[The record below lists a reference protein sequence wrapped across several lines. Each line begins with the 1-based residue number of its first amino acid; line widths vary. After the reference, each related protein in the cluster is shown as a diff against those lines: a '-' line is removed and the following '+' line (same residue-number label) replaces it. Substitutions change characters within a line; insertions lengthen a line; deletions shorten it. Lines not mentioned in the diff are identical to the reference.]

1 MSDKPKKDI
10 PEPPKFDLED
20 LPEPPQLDN
29 SQSSLQLEVPREK
42 EKEMSIP
49 APVNQK
55 TETVNNDI
63 PPPPTLD
70 QPLEKKESNA
80 ITPTLDAGPNDIP
93 PTLDLPVEKKKP
105 ISLTTKLDE
114 SPKDIPL
121 PIQLKES
128 NDTNLIKLEQLP
140 PAVDLDKELMSM
152 PTPDAKPKKTGL
164 FGGLFGKKKNK
175 EQKLDTNLPE
185 LPNLNDPKKDIGIP
199 QAPDDKFFAPKI
211 QSDLPPIPIA
221 LESSKNTEISIP
233 PVPNMNDLPDIPKL
247 DDMPIMPQVSDFV
260 ADENPAWLEEAEH
273 FRNDEME
280 LEGDHYIE
288 EHKEVKTESEAM
300 PITRTPLSEVKGVGP
315 KRQRA
320 LKKAGIKTAE
330 SLAKHD
336 HKKVAKKIKIP
347 ESHAKKIVSHAKKIT
362 KIKKKLSTPKKK
374 KGQDITDIISSLET
388 ERKAIDRL
396 KKQESMD
403 EDKLLELE
411 GHKEIVK
418 VLEKLE
424 KKRYELQNLQDNL
437 IAKEKN
443 LDGNKNSYRR
453 DLEYIDNLKRRLDH
467 DVRERTQYL
476 INLEKEYFQ
485 KAQKLATQKSEVE
498 LKNKTQ
504 TQKELLLKDQEH
516 VLKEKL
522 HDIEDRDITIETK
535 EKKLNKI
542 MEDLDKQDITLR
554 EKEEDLIK
562 RESEYLKKLDVLES
576 HEKSILKNLEN
587 KRKSLESKEKEVKM
601 REDRLHKTQRNIDK
615 KEVAVEYAK
624 GVMQEEK
631 SKLID
636 DEFEQYLHDQL
647 TGSGNINFKDV
658 NTLQNLKIPDLG
670 NSNTSVYK
678 LHDTCKALI
687 KQNKV
692 AEAKVYYNQLRDRY
706 YGLNYSNIQEKETVH
721 NMIRSL
727 YDEINLAD
735 MGRRH

>member
-1 MSDKPKKDI
+1 M
-10 PEPPKFDLED
+10 
-20 LPEPPQLDN
+20 
-29 SQSSLQLEVPREK
+29 
-42 EKEMSIP
+42 
-49 APVNQK
+49 
-55 TETVNNDI
+55 
-63 PPPPTLD
+63 
-70 QPLEKKESNA
+70 
-80 ITPTLDAGPNDIP
+80 
-93 PTLDLPVEKKKP
+93 
-105 ISLTTKLDE
+105 
-114 SPKDIPL
+114 
-121 PIQLKES
+121 
-128 NDTNLIKLEQLP
+128 
-140 PAVDLDKELMSM
+140 
-152 PTPDAKPKKTGL
+152 
-164 FGGLFGKKKNK
+164 
-175 EQKLDTNLPE
+175 
-185 LPNLNDPKKDIGIP
+185 
-199 QAPDDKFFAPKI
+199 
-211 QSDLPPIPIA
+211 
-221 LESSKNTEISIP
+221 
-233 PVPNMNDLPDIPKL
+233 
-247 DDMPIMPQVSDFV
+247 
-260 ADENPAWLEEAEH
+260 
-273 FRNDEME
+273 
-280 LEGDHYIE
+280 
-288 EHKEVKTESEAM
+288 
-300 PITRTPLSEVKGVGP
+300 
-315 KRQRA
+315 
-320 LKKAGIKTAE
+320 
-330 SLAKHD
+330 
-336 HKKVAKKIKIP
+336 
-347 ESHAKKIVSHAKKIT
+347 
-362 KIKKKLSTPKKK
+362 
-374 KGQDITDIISSLET
+374 
-388 ERKAIDRL
+388 
-396 KKQESMD
+396 
-403 EDKLLELE
+403 
-411 GHKEIVK
+411 
-418 VLEKLE
+418 
-424 KKRYELQNLQDNL
+424 
-437 IAKEKN
+437 
-443 LDGNKNSYRR
+443 
-453 DLEYIDNLKRRLDH
+453 
-467 DVRERTQYL
+467 
-476 INLEKEYFQ
+476 
-485 KAQKLATQKSEVE
+485 
-498 LKNKTQ
+498 
-504 TQKELLLKDQEH
+504 LKDQEH